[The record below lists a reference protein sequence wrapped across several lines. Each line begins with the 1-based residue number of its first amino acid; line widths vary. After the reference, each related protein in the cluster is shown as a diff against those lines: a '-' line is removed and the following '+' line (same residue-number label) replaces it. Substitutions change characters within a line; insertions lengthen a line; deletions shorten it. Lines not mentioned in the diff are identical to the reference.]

1 MGEGQTVYEALV
13 NKFHYIQE
21 EKLFFKAAFKND
33 TQNCLRDHDFELIRE
48 FYKNQIEEKS
58 GKTMSEHLQFQL
70 EMYCQG
76 SIYMTVQWVLG
87 EMKEN
92 SGKSCTCTGTVH
104 AGRIGKSISGAG
116 DVVKFVV
123 VGVQNIATAGSVSDR
138 RASISTL
145 VRCIAVQAPLYLS
158 PLQQLVTGT
167 WKHSCRGTPVYV
179 P

>member
-1 MGEGQTVYEALV
+1 MLFRSGKTVYEALV

-87 EMKEN
+87 EMKESPEN
-92 SGKSCTCTGTVH
+92 LAH
-104 AGRIGKSISGAG
+104 ALAQSMPEELAKVFRE
-116 DVVKFVV
+116 
-123 VGVQNIATAGSVSDR
+123 
-138 RASISTL
+138 L
-145 VRCIAVQAPLYLS
+145 EML
-158 PLQQLVTGT
+158 
-167 WKHSCRGTPVYV
+167 
-179 P
+179 

>member
-1 MGEGQTVYEALV
+1 MPHGRRKDRDEALV

-76 SIYMTVQWVLG
+76 SIYMTVQWVWRD
-87 EMKEN
+87 ERSPEN
-92 SGKSCTCTGTVH
+92 LPVILK
-104 AGRIGKSISGAG
+104 IS
-116 DVVKFVV
+116 
-123 VGVQNIATAGSVSDR
+123 AGSSR
-138 RASISTL
+138 
-145 VRCIAVQAPLYLS
+145 
-158 PLQQLVTGT
+158 
-167 WKHSCRGTPVYV
+167 
-179 P
+179 